1 MSSLSSFIWVKG
13 RLPVSVFSIRVVYV
27 TMERKRERE
36 RDHSDWPTG
45 LARIL
50 CLSARCSYAASFSK
64 NGRTF
69 RKKLV
74 GNSFSFRGL
83 KGEIKVNEGGNGV
96 LQLL

>member
-13 RLPVSVFSIRVVYV
+13 RLPVSVFSTRAVYV

-36 RDHSDWPTG
+36 RSFR
-45 LARIL
+45 LANRSSKDFMFICSLQL
-50 CLSARCSYAASFSK
+50 CGVVLEKRSNISEK
-64 NGRTF
+64 V
-69 RKKLV
+69 V